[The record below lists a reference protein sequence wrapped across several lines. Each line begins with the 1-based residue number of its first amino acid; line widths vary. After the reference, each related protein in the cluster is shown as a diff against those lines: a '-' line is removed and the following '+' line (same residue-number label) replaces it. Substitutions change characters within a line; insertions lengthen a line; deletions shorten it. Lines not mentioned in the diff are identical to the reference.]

1 MSQNPLLVTT
11 NLMSLSLNPSSSFAL
26 RGGDR
31 LVEPSV
37 HYAVDQIGQ
46 QSDAERQRAEKY
58 GIGDSTPC
66 RGDAGAEKECGGRSQ
81 TRHGHL
87 QAERQRQF
95 VAGEPFDDHFRYG
108 DSADFGP
115 HAEDGETQSG
125 HPHLRLES
133 EEHPSFGKERRN
145 GVGFQKRTSAPSVRS
160 P

>member
-1 MSQNPLLVTT
+1 MSPGHDGIDAVFVDHQLRGEFQEGEDACIEHQTEQCDEPEPLVGDYEFDVAEFE
-11 NLMSLSLNPSSSFAL
+11 SLLLFAL

-31 LVEPSV
+31 FVEPSV

-66 RGDAGAEKECGGRSQ
+66 RGDAGAEKKCGGRSQ

-95 VAGEPFDDHFRYG
+95 MAGEPFDDHF
-108 DSADFGP
+108 
-115 HAEDGETQSG
+115 
-125 HPHLRLES
+125 
-133 EEHPSFGKERRN
+133 
-145 GVGFQKRTSAPSVRS
+145 
-160 P
+160 